1 MAGSHRSLTTKT
13 MSGYNN
19 RIGSRSVAPQTRR
32 TADQENVA
40 PGQTRQP
47 GRQPRARQE
56 PFKSLTPA
64 ARAPL
69 QARNLNIAAPQPQ
82 LQPKATPKATPAKP
96 HSVRTPG
103 HGVAAST
110 AIENHREIARRQIHA
125 LGVRE
130 GVGSTERPQQVMK
143 LLNARIPDL
152 PAAKSIELLQ
162 QLQRLLSLPDRGQR
176 NSQLA
181 MFVANHRL
189 VPGAVVAK
197 PAPAPAPAP
206 TRHTA
211 KPTSAPAQTSIR
223 YTARPTQAPTQA
235 PVRYATKSAQAP
247 AQVSARYTA
256 KPTQVPTQASARYA
270 AKPTQAHTQTTTR
283 PTAKPAP
290 MSQATRTRPAQAS
303 QVSRP
308 ASRVG
313 TPATVP
319 QRRPDKQ
326 IFKSFA
332 DLATSGRFPSAVKPA
347 PAPAPAPQ
355 PARPSVSPQ
364 GRSGTAAVRNRP
376 ATTAA
381 VPARTV
387 SAPAQYGRS
396 SSAGARPAA
405 QPQPQPVLTLND
417 FVRFARDAAS
427 QDSMRHSS
435 EGDILDRAQ
444 ADYDR
449 YLARILGGG
458 EPAKPQSKPVRT
470 QSAPP
475 RMLADH
481 ASQLDF
487 LQRTQLDRETDARN
501 DYYGEKGGHRIA
513 YEDELDRQQPV
524 TYSTTPSPQRKPQ
537 LPKLTEA
544 QIKAIHQFEDQR
556 ALNAHE
562 DPNHDVAVRQY
573 KLQNGYR

>member
-32 TADQENVA
+32 TVDQENIA

-82 LQPKATPKATPAKP
+82 LQPKATPAKP

-110 AIENHREIARRQIHA
+110 AIENRREIARRQIHA

-162 QLQRLLSLPDRGQR
+162 QLQILLSLPDRGQR

-197 PAPAPAPAP
+197 PAAAPAPAP
-206 TRHTA
+206 TRHTT
-211 KPTSAPAQTSIR
+211 KPASAPAQPPLR
-223 YTARPTQAPTQA
+223 YTARPTQAP
-235 PVRYATKSAQAP
+235 
-247 AQVSARYTA
+247 ART
-256 KPTQVPTQASARYA
+256 SARYA
-270 AKPTQAHTQTTTR
+270 AKPAQATIQTPTR
-283 PTAKPAP
+283 PTAKSVP
-290 MSQATRTRPAQAS
+290 MPQATRTRPAQAA

-319 QRRPDKQ
+319 QRRSDMPT
-326 IFKSFA
+326 FKSFA
-332 DLATSGRFPSAVKPA
+332 DLATSGRFPSAGKPA
-347 PAPAPAPQ
+347 PTPAPRPTK
-355 PARPSVSPQ
+355 PSVGTQ
-364 GRSGTAAVRNRP
+364 GRGGTAAMWNRP
-376 ATTAA
+376 AATAA
-381 VPARTV
+381 APARTV
-387 SAPAQYGRS
+387 SAPPQYERAGH
-396 SSAGARPAA
+396 AGARPAA

-427 QDSMRHSS
+427 QDSMLHSS
-435 EGDILDRAQ
+435 KGDILDRAQ
-444 ADYDR
+444 ADYDQ
-449 YLARILGGG
+449 YLDRILGGG

-475 RMLADH
+475 RMLADPV
-481 ASQLDF
+481 SQLDF
-487 LQRTQLDRETDARN
+487 LQRTRLDRETEARN
-501 DYYGEKGGHRIA
+501 DYYDEKGGHHIA
-513 YEDELDRQQPV
+513 YEDELRRQQPV
-524 TYSTTPSPQRKPQ
+524 TYSTTPSPQRKPL

-544 QIKAIHQFEDQR
+544 QINAIHQFEDQR
-556 ALNAHE
+556 AHNAHE
-562 DPNHDVAVRQY
+562 DPNHDEAVRQY

>member
-1 MAGSHRSLTTKT
+1 

-32 TADQENVA
+32 TVDQENIA

-82 LQPKATPKATPAKP
+82 LQPKATPAKP

-110 AIENHREIARRQIHA
+110 AIENRREIARRQIHA

-162 QLQRLLSLPDRGQR
+162 QLQILLSLPDRGQR

-197 PAPAPAPAP
+197 PAAAPAPAP
-206 TRHTA
+206 TRHTT
-211 KPTSAPAQTSIR
+211 KPASAPAQPPLR
-223 YTARPTQAPTQA
+223 YTARPTQAP
-235 PVRYATKSAQAP
+235 
-247 AQVSARYTA
+247 ART
-256 KPTQVPTQASARYA
+256 SARYA
-270 AKPTQAHTQTTTR
+270 AKPAQATIQTPTR
-283 PTAKPAP
+283 PTAKSVP
-290 MSQATRTRPAQAS
+290 MPQATRTRPAQAA

-319 QRRPDKQ
+319 QRRSDMPT
-326 IFKSFA
+326 FKSFA
-332 DLATSGRFPSAVKPA
+332 DLATSGRFPSAGKPA
-347 PAPAPAPQ
+347 PTPAPRPTK
-355 PARPSVSPQ
+355 PSVGTQ
-364 GRSGTAAVRNRP
+364 GRGGTAAMWNRP
-376 ATTAA
+376 AATAA
-381 VPARTV
+381 APARTV
-387 SAPAQYGRS
+387 SAPPQYERAGH
-396 SSAGARPAA
+396 AGARPAA

-427 QDSMRHSS
+427 QDSMLHSS
-435 EGDILDRAQ
+435 KGDILDRAQ
-444 ADYDR
+444 ADYDQ
-449 YLARILGGG
+449 YLDRILGGG

-475 RMLADH
+475 RMLADPV
-481 ASQLDF
+481 SQLDF
-487 LQRTQLDRETDARN
+487 LQRTRLDRETEARN
-501 DYYGEKGGHRIA
+501 DYYDEKGGHHIA
-513 YEDELDRQQPV
+513 YEDELRRQQPV
-524 TYSTTPSPQRKPQ
+524 TYSTTPSPQRKPL

-544 QIKAIHQFEDQR
+544 QINAIHQFEDQR
-556 ALNAHE
+556 AHNAHE
-562 DPNHDVAVRQY
+562 DPNHDEAVRQY

>member
-13 MSGYNN
+13 MAGYNN
-19 RIGSRSVAPQTRR
+19 KIGSRSVAPQTRR

-40 PGQTRQP
+40 PRQTQQP

-56 PFKSLTPA
+56 PFKNLTPA

-82 LQPKATPKATPAKP
+82 LQPKATPAKP

-103 HGVAAST
+103 HGVSAST

-125 LGVRE
+125 LGVKE

-162 QLQRLLSLPDRGQR
+162 QLQILLSLPDRGQR

-197 PAPAPAPAP
+197 PAAAPAPAP
-206 TRHTA
+206 TRRTA
-211 KPTSAPAQTSIR
+211 KPASAPAQPPLR
-223 YTARPTQAPTQA
+223 YTARPTQAPAQTSARYAAKSAPAPA
-235 PVRYATKSAQAP
+235 PVRA
-247 AQVSARYTA
+247 SARYTA
-256 KPTQVPTQASARYA
+256 KPTQAPI
-270 AKPTQAHTQTTTR
+270 QTLTR
-283 PTAKPAP
+283 PTAKSVP
-290 MSQATRTRPAQAS
+290 MPQAQTTRTRPAQAA

-319 QRRPDKQ
+319 QRRSDMPT
-326 IFKSFA
+326 FKSFA
-332 DLATSGRFPSAVKPA
+332 DLATSGRFPSAGKPA
-347 PAPAPAPQ
+347 PTPAPRPTK
-355 PARPSVSPQ
+355 PSVGTQ
-364 GRSGTAAVRNRP
+364 GRGGTAAMWNRP
-376 ATTAA
+376 AATAA
-381 VPARTV
+381 APARTV
-387 SAPAQYGRS
+387 SAPPQYGRAGH
-396 SSAGARPAA
+396 AGARPAA

-427 QDSMRHSS
+427 QDSMLHSS
-435 EGDILDRAQ
+435 KGDILDRAQ
-444 ADYDR
+444 ADYDQ
-449 YLARILGGG
+449 YLDRILGGG
-458 EPAKPQSKPVRT
+458 EPAKPPSKPVRT

-475 RMLADH
+475 RMLADPV
-481 ASQLDF
+481 SQLDF
-487 LQRTQLDRETDARN
+487 LQRTRLDRETEARN
-501 DYYGEKGGHRIA
+501 DYYGEKGGHHIA
-513 YEDELDRQQPV
+513 YEDELRRQQPV
-524 TYSTTPSPQRKPQ
+524 TYSTTPSPQRKPP

-544 QIKAIHQFEDQR
+544 QADAIREFEDQR
-556 ALNAHE
+556 AHNAHE
-562 DPNHDVAVRQY
+562 DPNHDEAIRQY

>member
-1 MAGSHRSLTTKT
+1 MA
-13 MSGYNN
+13 GYNN
-19 RIGSRSVAPQTRR
+19 KIGSRSVAPQTRR
-32 TADQENVA
+32 TADQENIA
-40 PGQTRQP
+40 PRQTQQP

-56 PFKSLTPA
+56 PFKNLPPA

-82 LQPKATPKATPAKP
+82 LQPKATPAKP

-103 HGVAAST
+103 HGVSAST

-125 LGVRE
+125 LGVKE

-211 KPTSAPAQTSIR
+211 KPISAPAQTPMR
-223 YTARPTQAPTQA
+223 YTARPTQAP
-235 PVRYATKSAQAP
+235 AQA
-247 AQVSARYTA
+247 SARHTA
-256 KPTQVPTQASARYA
+256 KPTQAPTQASARYA
-270 AKPTQAHTQTTTR
+270 AKPTQAHTQTPMR

-313 TPATVP
+313 TPAIVP
-319 QRRPDKQ
+319 QRRSDMQ

-347 PAPAPAPQ
+347 PAPAPQ
-355 PARPSVSPQ
+355 PAKPSVSPQ

-376 ATTAA
+376 AATAA
-381 VPARTV
+381 
-387 SAPAQYGRS
+387 APAQYGRS

-405 QPQPQPVLTLND
+405 QPQPQPVLTLDD

-427 QDSMRHSS
+427 QDSMLHSS
-435 EGDILDRAQ
+435 KGDILDRAQ

-449 YLARILGGG
+449 YLARLHGGG
-458 EPAKPQSKPVRT
+458 EPAKPQSKPVRS

-487 LQRTQLDRETDARN
+487 TQRARLDRETEARN
-501 DYYGEKGGHRIA
+501 AYHGEKGGHHIT
-513 YEDELDRQQPV
+513 YEDELSRQQPV

-537 LPKLTEA
+537 LPKLTDA
-544 QIKAIHQFEDQR
+544 QIDAIHQLEDQR
-556 ALNAHE
+556 AHNAHE
-562 DPNHDVAVRQY
+562 DPNHNEAVRQY
-573 KLQNGYR
+573 KRQNGYR

>member
-13 MSGYNN
+13 MAGNN
-19 RIGSRSVAPQTRR
+19 KIGSRSVDPQTRR
-32 TADQENVA
+32 TADQENIA
-40 PGQTRQP
+40 PRQTQQP

-82 LQPKATPKATPAKP
+82 PQLQPKATPAKP

-103 HGVAAST
+103 HGVSAST
-110 AIENHREIARRQIHA
+110 AIENRREIARRQIHA

-162 QLQRLLSLPDRGQR
+162 QLQILLSLPDRGQR

-197 PAPAPAPAP
+197 PAAAPAPAP

-211 KPTSAPAQTSIR
+211 KPASAPAQPPLR
-223 YTARPTQAPTQA
+223 YTARPTQAPARTSARYAAKPAPAPA
-235 PVRYATKSAQAP
+235 PVRA
-247 AQVSARYTA
+247 SARYTA
-256 KPTQVPTQASARYA
+256 KPTQATI
-270 AKPTQAHTQTTTR
+270 QTPTR
-283 PTAKPAP
+283 PTAKSVP
-290 MSQATRTRPAQAS
+290 MPQATRTRPAQAT

-319 QRRPDKQ
+319 QRRSDMPT
-326 IFKSFA
+326 FKSFEA
-332 DLATSGRFPSAVKPA
+332 LATSGRFQSAVKR
-347 PAPAPAPQ
+347 APAPAPQ
-355 PARPSVSPQ
+355 PAKPSVSPQ

-376 ATTAA
+376 PATAA
-381 VPARTV
+381 APARTV
-387 SAPAQYGRS
+387 SAPPQYGRAG
-396 SSAGARPAA
+396 SAGARPAA

-427 QDSMRHSS
+427 QDSMLHSS
-435 EGDILDRAQ
+435 EGDIQDRAQ

-449 YLARILGGG
+449 YLDRVLGGG

-475 RMLADH
+475 RMVPDH

-487 LQRTQLDRETDARN
+487 LQRTRLDRETEARN
-501 DYYGEKGGHRIA
+501 DYYGEKGGHHIA
-513 YEDELDRQQPV
+513 YEDELRRQQPV
-524 TYSTTPSPQRKPQ
+524 TYSAPPSPQRKPP

-544 QIKAIHQFEDQR
+544 QADAIREFEDQR

-562 DPNHDVAVRQY
+562 APNHDEAIRQY

>member
-13 MSGYNN
+13 MAGNN
-19 RIGSRSVAPQTRR
+19 KIGSRSVAPQTRR
-32 TADQENVA
+32 TADQENIA
-40 PGQTRQP
+40 PRQTQQH

-82 LQPKATPKATPAKP
+82 PQLQPKATPAKP

-103 HGVAAST
+103 HGVSAST

-162 QLQRLLSLPDRGQR
+162 QLQILLSLPDRGQR

-197 PAPAPAPAP
+197 PAAAPAPAP

-211 KPTSAPAQTSIR
+211 KPASAPAQPPLR
-223 YTARPTQAPTQA
+223 YTARPTQAPARTSARYAAKPAPAPA
-235 PVRYATKSAQAP
+235 PVRA
-247 AQVSARYTA
+247 SARYTA
-256 KPTQVPTQASARYA
+256 KPTQATI
-270 AKPTQAHTQTTTR
+270 QTPTR
-283 PTAKPAP
+283 PTAKSVP
-290 MSQATRTRPAQAS
+290 MPQATRTRPAQAT

-308 ASRVG
+308 ASRVS

-319 QRRPDKQ
+319 QRRSDMPT
-326 IFKSFA
+326 FKSFEA
-332 DLATSGRFPSAVKPA
+332 LATSGRFQSAVKR
-347 PAPAPAPQ
+347 APAPAPQ
-355 PARPSVSPQ
+355 PAKPSVSPQ

-376 ATTAA
+376 PATAA
-381 VPARTV
+381 APARTV

-427 QDSMRHSS
+427 QDSMLHSS
-435 EGDILDRAQ
+435 KGDIQDRAQ

-449 YLARILGGG
+449 YLDRVLGGG

-487 LQRTQLDRETDARN
+487 TQRARLDRETEARN
-501 DYYGEKGGHRIA
+501 AYHGEKGGHHIT
-513 YEDELDRQQPV
+513 YEDELSRQQPM

-537 LPKLTEA
+537 LPKLTDA
-544 QIKAIHQFEDQR
+544 QIDAIHQFEDQR
-556 ALNAHE
+556 ARNAHE
-562 DPNHDVAVRQY
+562 DPNHGEAVRQY
-573 KLQNGYR
+573 KRQNGYR

>member
-32 TADQENVA
+32 TVDQENIA

-82 LQPKATPKATPAKP
+82 LQPKATPAKP

-110 AIENHREIARRQIHA
+110 AIENRREIARRQIHA

-162 QLQRLLSLPDRGQR
+162 QLQILLSLPDRGQR

-197 PAPAPAPAP
+197 PAAAPAPAP
-206 TRHTA
+206 TRHTT
-211 KPTSAPAQTSIR
+211 KPASAPAQPPLR
-223 YTARPTQAPTQA
+223 YTARPTQAP
-235 PVRYATKSAQAP
+235 
-247 AQVSARYTA
+247 ART
-256 KPTQVPTQASARYA
+256 SARYA
-270 AKPTQAHTQTTTR
+270 AKPAQATIQTPTR
-283 PTAKPAP
+283 PTAKSVP
-290 MSQATRTRPAQAS
+290 MPQATRTRPAQAA

-319 QRRPDKQ
+319 QRRSDMPT
-326 IFKSFA
+326 FKSFA
-332 DLATSGRFPSAVKPA
+332 DLATSGRFPSAGKPA
-347 PAPAPAPQ
+347 PTPAPRPTK
-355 PARPSVSPQ
+355 PSVGTQ
-364 GRSGTAAVRNRP
+364 GRGGTAAMWNRP
-376 ATTAA
+376 AAT
-381 VPARTV
+381 
-387 SAPAQYGRS
+387 
-396 SSAGARPAA
+396 
-405 QPQPQPVLTLND
+405 
-417 FVRFARDAAS
+417 
-427 QDSMRHSS
+427 
-435 EGDILDRAQ
+435 
-444 ADYDR
+444 
-449 YLARILGGG
+449 
-458 EPAKPQSKPVRT
+458 
-470 QSAPP
+470 
-475 RMLADH
+475 
-481 ASQLDF
+481 
-487 LQRTQLDRETDARN
+487 
-501 DYYGEKGGHRIA
+501 
-513 YEDELDRQQPV
+513 
-524 TYSTTPSPQRKPQ
+524 
-537 LPKLTEA
+537 
-544 QIKAIHQFEDQR
+544 
-556 ALNAHE
+556 
-562 DPNHDVAVRQY
+562 
-573 KLQNGYR
+573 

>member
-82 LQPKATPKATPAKP
+82 LQPKATPAKP

-162 QLQRLLSLPDRGQR
+162 QLRILLRLPDRGQR

-197 PAPAPAPAP
+197 PTSAPTPAP
-206 TRHTA
+206 TRYAA
-211 KPTSAPAQTSIR
+211 KPTSAPAQTPIR
-223 YTARPTQAPTQA
+223 YTARPTQTP
-235 PVRYATKSAQAP
+235 AQA
-247 AQVSARYTA
+247 SARYTA

-270 AKPTQAHTQTTTR
+270 AKPPQAHTQTTTR
-283 PTAKPAP
+283 PKAKPAP
-290 MSQATRTRPAQAS
+290 MSQATRTRPAPAS

-347 PAPAPAPQ
+347 PAPVPQ
-355 PARPSVSPQ
+355 PARPSVGPQ
-364 GRSGTAAVRNRP
+364 GRSGTAAVWNRP

-427 QDSMRHSS
+427 QDSMLHSS
-435 EGDILDRAQ
+435 EGDIFDRAL

-449 YLARILGGG
+449 YLARLHGGG

-475 RMLADH
+475 RTLADH

-487 LQRTQLDRETDARN
+487 LQRTQLDRETEARN

>member
-1 MAGSHRSLTTKT
+1 MIACRHVAARVRRMAGSHRSLTTKT

-32 TADQENVA
+32 TVDQENIA

-82 LQPKATPKATPAKP
+82 LQPKATPAKP

-110 AIENHREIARRQIHA
+110 AIENRREIARRQIHA

-162 QLQRLLSLPDRGQR
+162 QLQILLSLPDRGQR

-197 PAPAPAPAP
+197 PAAAPAPAP
-206 TRHTA
+206 TRHTT
-211 KPTSAPAQTSIR
+211 KPASAPAQPPLR
-223 YTARPTQAPTQA
+223 YTARPTQAP
-235 PVRYATKSAQAP
+235 
-247 AQVSARYTA
+247 ART
-256 KPTQVPTQASARYA
+256 SARYA
-270 AKPTQAHTQTTTR
+270 AKPAQATIQTPTR
-283 PTAKPAP
+283 PTAKSVP
-290 MSQATRTRPAQAS
+290 MPQATRTRPAQAA

-319 QRRPDKQ
+319 QRRSDMPT
-326 IFKSFA
+326 FKSFA
-332 DLATSGRFPSAVKPA
+332 DLATSGRFPSAGKPA
-347 PAPAPAPQ
+347 PTPAPRPTK
-355 PARPSVSPQ
+355 PSVGTQ
-364 GRSGTAAVRNRP
+364 GRGGTAAMWNRP
-376 ATTAA
+376 AATAA
-381 VPARTV
+381 APARTV
-387 SAPAQYGRS
+387 SAPPQYERAGH
-396 SSAGARPAA
+396 AGARPAA

-427 QDSMRHSS
+427 QDSMLHSS
-435 EGDILDRAQ
+435 KGDILDRAQ
-444 ADYDR
+444 ADYDQ
-449 YLARILGGG
+449 YLDRILGGG

-475 RMLADH
+475 RMLADPV
-481 ASQLDF
+481 SQLDF
-487 LQRTQLDRETDARN
+487 LQRTRLDRETEARN
-501 DYYGEKGGHRIA
+501 DYYDEKGGHHIA
-513 YEDELDRQQPV
+513 YEDELRRQQPV
-524 TYSTTPSPQRKPQ
+524 TYSTTPSPQRKPL

-544 QIKAIHQFEDQR
+544 QINAIHQFEDQR
-556 ALNAHE
+556 AHNAHE
-562 DPNHDVAVRQY
+562 DPNHDEAVRQY

>member
-1 MAGSHRSLTTKT
+1 MA
-13 MSGYNN
+13 GYNN

-32 TADQENVA
+32 TADQENIA
-40 PGQTRQP
+40 PRQTQQP

-82 LQPKATPKATPAKP
+82 LQPKATPAKP

-103 HGVAAST
+103 HGVAAGT
-110 AIENHREIARRQIHA
+110 AIENRREIARRQIHA

-162 QLQRLLSLPDRGQR
+162 ELQILLSLPDRGQR

-189 VPGAVVAK
+189 VPGAVAAK
-197 PAPAPAPAP
+197 PAAAPAPAPAP

-211 KPTSAPAQTSIR
+211 KPASAPAQPPLR
-223 YTARPTQAPTQA
+223 YTARPTQAPAQTSARYAAKPAPAPA
-235 PVRYATKSAQAP
+235 PVRA
-247 AQVSARYTA
+247 SARYTA
-256 KPTQVPTQASARYA
+256 KPTQAPI
-270 AKPTQAHTQTTTR
+270 QTPTR
-283 PTAKPAP
+283 PTAKSVP
-290 MSQATRTRPAQAS
+290 MPQATRTRPAQAA

-319 QRRPDKQ
+319 QRRSHAQ

-332 DLATSGRFPSAVKPA
+332 DLATSGRFPSAGKPA
-347 PAPAPAPQ
+347 PTPAPR
-355 PARPSVSPQ
+355 PAKPSVGTQ
-364 GRSGTAAVRNRP
+364 GRGGTAAMWNRP
-376 ATTAA
+376 AATAA
-381 VPARTV
+381 APARTV
-387 SAPAQYGRS
+387 SAPPQYERAGH
-396 SSAGARPAA
+396 AGARTAV
-405 QPQPQPVLTLND
+405 QPQPQPVFTLND

-427 QDSMRHSS
+427 QDSMLHSS
-435 EGDILDRAQ
+435 EGDIQDRAQ
-444 ADYDR
+444 ADYDQ
-449 YLARILGGG
+449 YLARLLGGG
-458 EPAKPQSKPVRT
+458 EPAKPQPKPVRT

-487 LQRTQLDRETDARN
+487 LQRTQLDRETEARN
-501 DYYGEKGGHRIA
+501 DYHGEKGGHHIA
-513 YEDELDRQQPV
+513 YEDELRRQQPV
-524 TYSTTPSPQRKPQ
+524 TYSTTPSPQRKPP

-544 QIKAIHQFEDQR
+544 QTNAIREFEDQR
-556 ALNAHE
+556 AHNAHE
-562 DPNHDVAVRQY
+562 DPNHDEAIRQY
-573 KLQNGYR
+573 KRQNGYR